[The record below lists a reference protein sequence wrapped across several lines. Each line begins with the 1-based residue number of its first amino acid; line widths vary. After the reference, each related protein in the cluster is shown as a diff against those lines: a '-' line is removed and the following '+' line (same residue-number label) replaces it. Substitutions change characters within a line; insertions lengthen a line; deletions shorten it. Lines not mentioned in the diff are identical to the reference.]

1 MLGMFYSQTVSVE
14 TFTGP
19 GETGDTYGSAQ
30 NVVGFL
36 DDGLRLTD
44 DERTGDVV
52 ESVTAFYCP
61 ISEASKFVPESRV
74 TVPSGAVMQVST
86 VKHRRASPVFA
97 NVAHLE
103 VRLK

>member
-1 MLGMFYSQTVSVE
+1 MFYSQTVSVE

-19 GETGDTYGSAQ
+19 GETGDTYAAAQ

-44 DERTGDVV
+44 SERNGDVV
-52 ESVTAFYCP
+52 ESVSVFYCP
-61 ISEASKFVPESRV
+61 LSWASKFVPESRV
-74 TVPSGAVMQVST
+74 TVPSGAVMQVTT
-86 VKHRRASPVFA
+86 VKRRQASPIFA

-103 VRLK
+103 VRLT